1 MKFKVLEIRDEGTH
15 IPTLAI
21 QMLADSPIQSYYI
34 HGRCG
39 YSRDGSGIVLMRIN
53 DGEGKS
59 DPYEW
64 HGSRTMAAAH
74 KYIYAHFDE
83 LNDGDV
89 IDVQFILGETAQPKT
104 SERFDN
110 WGVSHA

>member
-15 IPTLAI
+15 IPALAI
-21 QMLADSPIQSYYI
+21 LMLADSPVQSYYI
-34 HGRCG
+34 HKRCG
-39 YSRDGSGIVLMRIN
+39 YARNRNSVVLMKIN
-53 DGEGKS
+53 DARAEC
-59 DPYEW
+59 DPYKW
-64 HGSRTMAAAH
+64 NNRTMANAH
-74 KYIYAHFDE
+74 HYILAHFDE

-104 SERFDN
+104 SERFGN